1 MAGFVLYN
9 GFWNRQEIP
18 DPVRRLCDAGQ
29 ALGFPLLPRANTA
42 FAAVID
48 VGAHAEGVRAG
59 DVVLCWDKDVRL
71 LRAMEADGVHVY
83 NSADGVAV
91 CDDKAA
97 THLRLAAAH
106 VPMPRTLIAPM
117 TYVRFDD
124 AGDDFLAGA
133 AKTLGFP
140 LVLKECFGS
149 LGEQVYLVQNAT
161 ELRALADSMQA
172 RPFILQEFIRESA
185 GTDKRLY
192 VVGDRVV
199 AAMRRRSDTD
209 FRANIGS
216 GGHGQACVPTPQ
228 EEALA
233 LTCCRVLGLHF
244 GGVDLLDS
252 DRGPLVCEVNA
263 SAHMAAL
270 TACTGVDVAKEIVAY
285 VMQKEGFY
293 ARSNS

>member
-9 GFWNRQEIP
+9 GFWNKQSVP

-29 ALGFPLLPRANTA
+29 ALSFPLSPRPNTS

-48 VGAHAEGVRAG
+48 GGAHTQGIQPG

-71 LRAMEADGVHVY
+71 LRAMEADGAHVY

-97 THLRLAAAH
+97 THLRLASAN

-117 TYVRFDD
+117 TYVHFDE
-124 AGDDFLAGA
+124 AGDTFLAA
-133 AKTLGFP
+133 AEESLSFP
-140 LVLKECFGS
+140 MVLKECFGS
-149 LGEQVYLVQNAT
+149 LGEQVYLVRDAA
-161 ELRALADSMQA
+161 ELRALAASMNA
-172 RPFILQEFIRESA
+172 KPFILQEFIRESA
-185 GTDKRLY
+185 GSDKRLY
-192 VVGDRVV
+192 VVGDCVV

-216 GGHGQACVPTPQ
+216 GGRGEGYTPTPQ
-228 EEALA
+228 EAALA

-270 TACTGVDVAKEIVAY
+270 TACTGVDVAKEIVTY
-285 VMQKEGFY
+285 VKQKETEY
-293 ARSNS
+293 VHSNS

>member
-9 GFWNRQEIP
+9 GFWNRQEVP
-18 DPVRRLCDAGQ
+18 DPVRRLCAAGQ
-29 ALGFPLLPRANTA
+29 ALGFPLSPRANTS
-42 FAAVID
+42 FTAAVD
-48 VGAHAEGVRAG
+48 GAVHAEGVRPG

-71 LRAMEADGVHVY
+71 VRAMEADGAHVY

-97 THLRLAAAH
+97 THLRLGQAG

-117 TYVRFDD
+117 TYVHFDE
-124 AGDDFLAGA
+124 AGDPFLENGA
-133 AKTLGFP
+133 KMLGFP
-140 LVLKECFGS
+140 MVLKECFGS
-149 LGEQVYLVQNAT
+149 LGEQVYLVQDAK
-161 ELRALADSMQA
+161 ELRQRAASMA
-172 RPFILQEFIRESA
+172 YRPFILQEFIRESA

-216 GGHGQACVPTPQ
+216 GGHGEAYAPTPQ

-270 TACTGVDVAKEIVAY
+270 TACTGVDVAREIVSY
-285 VMQKEGFY
+285 VMQKEKDY
-293 ARSNS
+293 AHSNS

>member
-9 GFWNRQEIP
+9 GFWNRREIP
-18 DPVRRLCDAGQ
+18 DPVRRLCDAGR
-29 ALGFPLLPRANTA
+29 ALGFPMEPRPNTA
-42 FAAVID
+42 FTATVNGAV
-48 VGAHAEGVRAG
+48 HAEGVRSG

-71 LRAMEADGVHVY
+71 LRAMEAGGVHVY

-97 THLRLAAAH
+97 THLRLGQAGL
-106 VPMPRTLIAPM
+106 PMPRTLIAPM
-117 TYVRFDD
+117 TYVQFDD
-124 AGDDFLAGA
+124 AGDGFLAAA

-140 LVLKECFGS
+140 MVLKECFGS
-149 LGEQVYLVQNAT
+149 LGEQVYLVKSAE
-161 ELRALADSMQA
+161 ELRMLASSMNA
-172 RPFILQEFIRESA
+172 KPFILQEFIRESA

-199 AAMRRRSDTD
+199 AAMRRRSESD

-216 GGHGQACVPTPQ
+216 GGHGEGYNPTPQ
-228 EEALA
+228 EAALA
-233 LTCCRVLGLHF
+233 LTACRVLGLHF

-252 DRGPLVCEVNA
+252 ARGSLICEVNA

-270 TACTGVDVAKEIVAY
+270 TACTGVDVAREIVSY
-285 VMQKEGFY
+285 VMQKEKAY
-293 ARSNS
+293 ANSNS

>member
-9 GFWNRQEIP
+9 GVWNRQGIP
-18 DPVRRLCDAGQ
+18 DPVRRLCAAGQ
-29 ALGFPLLPRANTA
+29 ALGFPLTPRANTS
-42 FAAVID
+42 FSAVVD
-48 VGAHAEGVRAG
+48 GGAHAEGVRPG

-71 LRAMEADGVHVY
+71 VRAMEADGVHVY

-97 THLRLAAAH
+97 THLRLAGH
-106 VPMPRTLIAPM
+106 VPMPRTRIAPM
-117 TYVRFDD
+117 TYVHFDD
-124 AGDDFLAGA
+124 AGDVFLADA
-133 AKTLGFP
+133 AAALGFP

-149 LGEQVYLVQNAT
+149 LGEQVYLVKDAA
-161 ELRALADSMQA
+161 ELRARATSMA
-172 RPFILQEFIRESA
+172 YRPFILQEFIRESA

-199 AAMRRRSDTD
+199 AAMRRHSDTD

-216 GGHGQACVPTPQ
+216 GGHGEAYTPTPQ

-252 DRGPLVCEVNA
+252 NRGPLVCEVNA

-270 TACTGVDVAKEIVAY
+270 TACTGVDVAREIVAY
-285 VMQKEGFY
+285 VMQKEASY
-293 ARSNS
+293 AQ